1 MNLPVGAV
9 HHVPGRIR
17 IRLPFL
23 KGDPETL
30 NEVKSFLDRI
40 DGVHHV
46 KFNVLTGSVLVRYD
60 PRDYDVIFD
69 RVADAIK
76 NNFGLLIAAAPKLL
90 DSDALSGMEQYSFD
104 ISGPSKASAA
114 LSDTFRGVDRW
125 LRISSENAVDIRS
138 IVPIGLG
145 TAAVLAVG
153 GASTPLWAA
162 LAIAS
167 FTSYVALNPRV
178 VLGDGNGPES
188 EPQNVREQL
197 KEAMYPD
204 A

>member
-1 MNLPVGAV
+1 MAP
-9 HHVPGRIR
+9 H
-17 IRLPFL
+17 
-23 KGDPETL
+23 
-30 NEVKSFLDRI
+30 
-40 DGVHHV
+40 
-46 KFNVLTGSVLVRYD
+46 LVRERRRY
-60 PRDYDVIFD
+60 
-69 RVADAIK
+69 
-76 NNFGLLIAAAPKLL
+76 
-90 DSDALSGMEQYSFD
+90 
-104 ISGPSKASAA
+104 
-114 LSDTFRGVDRW
+114 
-125 LRISSENAVDIRS
+125 RS